1 MDTDSS
7 TLASSPLGKRALKSL
22 TLCALLLVS
31 CAQIRSI
38 RASILQSEPAAW
50 KDLRPLPAM
59 VHLGCVTLSPVVTL
73 SDQAILR
80 QLRGGDLQA
89 LEVLYRAYE
98 GAIFNLGRRICGS
111 DQSAE
116 DILQETFIEVSRS
129 FRAYRGDGPLLG
141 WIKKICVNKAL
152 MQLRRNNRLSEETLE
167 EGDDSYSDDASV
179 TTAAGHGQASKLEME
194 QAFEQLAPMTRTVVW
209 LYDVEG
215 YTHEEISRMLH
226 KTVSFSKSQLSRAH
240 ARLRDWLGSEDPGP
254 PCDT

>member
-1 MDTDSS
+1 MDTVGSS
-7 TLASSPLGKRALKSL
+7 LTSSPIRERALKSL
-22 TLCALLLVS
+22 NLLALLLVS
-31 CAQIRSI
+31 CAQIHSTP
-38 RASILQSEPAAW
+38 ASILQSGPTAW
-50 KDLRPLPAM
+50 KDLRPLSEL
-59 VHLGCVTLSPVVTL
+59 VHLGCVTLSPVVTR

-111 DQSAE
+111 DQGAE
-116 DILQETFIEVSRS
+116 DILQETFLEVSRS

-152 MQLRRNNRLSEETLE
+152 MQLRRNNRLGEETLE
-167 EGDDSYSDDASV
+167 EEDDSYGDDPAV
-179 TTAAGHGQASKLEME
+179 MIAAGHGRASKLEME

-240 ARLRDWLGSEDPGP
+240 ARLRDWLTSEAPGA

>member
-1 MDTDSS
+1 MDTAGF
-7 TLASSPLGKRALKSL
+7 TLTGSPIPKRSL
-22 TLCALLLVS
+22 TLFALLLVS
-31 CAQIRSI
+31 CAQIHSTPG
-38 RASILQSEPAAW
+38 SVLENGPTAW
-50 KDLRPLPAM
+50 NDLRPLSEL
-59 VHLGCVTLSPVVTL
+59 VHLGCVTLSPVVTR

-111 DQSAE
+111 DQGAD
-116 DILQETFIEVSRS
+116 DILQETFLEVSRS
-129 FRAYRGDGPLLG
+129 FRAFRGDGPLLG
-141 WIKKICVNKAL
+141 WIKKICVNKAV
-152 MQLRRNNRLSEETLE
+152 MQLRQNNRLGEESFE
-167 EGDDSYSDDASV
+167 EVDDSYGDDPSV
-179 TTAAGHGQASKLEME
+179 MIAAGHGQASKLEME

-240 ARLRDWLGSEDPGP
+240 ARLRDWLASTDAGA

>member
-1 MDTDSS
+1 MDTVGS
-7 TLASSPLGKRALKSL
+7 TLTSSPTWKLALKSL
-22 TLCALLLVS
+22 TVWALFLVS
-31 CAQIRSI
+31 CAQTRSI
-38 RASILQSEPAAW
+38 PGRVLQGRPTAW
-50 KDLRPLPAM
+50 KDLRPLPEL
-59 VHLGCVTLSPVVTL
+59 VHLGCVTLSPLVTR

-98 GAIFNLGRRICGS
+98 GAVFNLGRRICGS
-111 DQSAE
+111 DQGAE
-116 DILQETFIEVSRS
+116 DILQETFLEVSRS
-129 FRAYRGDGPLLG
+129 FRSYRGDGPLLG

-152 MQLRRNNRLSEETLE
+152 MQLRRSNRLGEESLDD
-167 EGDDSYSDDASV
+167 GDDSYGEDAAV
-179 TTAAGHGQASKLEME
+179 LVAAGHGRASKMEME

-240 ARLRDWLGSEDPGP
+240 ARLREWLAREDVGA
-254 PCDT
+254 PCDI

>member
-1 MDTDSS
+1 MDTASS
-7 TLASSPLGKRALKSL
+7 TSMSSPIWKRALKSL
-22 TLCALLLVS
+22 TLCALFLVS
-31 CAQIRSI
+31 CAQIHSAP
-38 RASILQSEPAAW
+38 ASILQNGPTAW
-50 KDLRPLPAM
+50 KELRPLPEL
-59 VHLGCVTLSPVVTL
+59 VHLGCVTLSPVVTR

-80 QLRGGDLQA
+80 QLRGGDLRA

-98 GAIFNLGRRICGS
+98 GAIYNLGRRICGS
-111 DQSAE
+111 DQGAD
-116 DILQETFIEVSRS
+116 DILQETFLEVSRS

-152 MQLRRNNRLSEETLE
+152 MQLRRNNRLGEETLE
-167 EGDDSYSDDASV
+167 EEDDSYGDDASV
-179 TTAAGHGQASKLEME
+179 MIAAGHGRASKLEME
-194 QAFEQLAPMTRTVVW
+194 QAFEQLAPVTRTVVW

-240 ARLRDWLGSEDPGP
+240 SRLRDWLARQDARP